1 MTRYTPALKAEWDA
15 AVEASRNGTFLFRRD
30 YLEYHAD
37 RFPDCS
43 YLFFLKGKVI
53 ALLPAHRRGDMLCSH
68 AGLTYGGLI
77 LSPSATSERVL
88 ALFDLMA
95 EELPRD
101 GITRLLYKCVPYH
114 LHRYPAEE
122 DRYAL
127 FRKKAVL
134 TACNIASVVDLS
146 LPIHFSELR
155 RRGVRK
161 AQAAGVSVGESDAW
175 SDFWQILKDN
185 LSRRFGVE
193 PVHSLEEMM
202 YLRALFPENIRL
214 FTAVVGGRIEG
225 GTVIYECGD
234 CVRAQYISAS
244 PRGKECAVLD
254 LLFAYLLQEYYSR
267 RRYFDFGTSNGD
279 DGCYLNEGLIAQKE
293 GFGGRG
299 IVYETYLL
307 TF

>member
-88 ALFDLMA
+88 TLFDLMA

-134 TACNIASVVDLS
+134 TACNIASG
-146 LPIHFSELR
+146 R
-155 RRGVRK
+155 RFVIADTFQRAAASRC
-161 AQAAGVSVGESDAW
+161 AQGAG
-175 SDFWQILKDN
+175 
-185 LSRRFGVE
+185 SRRFG
-193 PVHSLEEMM
+193 
-202 YLRALFPENIRL
+202 
-214 FTAVVGGRIEG
+214 
-225 GTVIYECGD
+225 
-234 CVRAQYISAS
+234 
-244 PRGKECAVLD
+244 
-254 LLFAYLLQEYYSR
+254 R
-267 RRYFDFGTSNGD
+267 RKR
-279 DGCYLNEGLIAQKE
+279 CME
-293 GFGGRG
+293 
-299 IVYETYLL
+299 
-307 TF
+307 

>member
-1 MTRYTPALKAEWDA
+1 MGRFF
-15 AVEASRNGTFLFRRD
+15 SGCD

-88 ALFDLMA
+88 TLFDLMA

-134 TACNIASVVDLS
+134 TACNIASG
-146 LPIHFSELR
+146 R
-155 RRGVRK
+155 RFVIADTFQRAAASRC
-161 AQAAGVSVGESDAW
+161 AQGAG
-175 SDFWQILKDN
+175 
-185 LSRRFGVE
+185 SRRFG
-193 PVHSLEEMM
+193 
-202 YLRALFPENIRL
+202 
-214 FTAVVGGRIEG
+214 
-225 GTVIYECGD
+225 
-234 CVRAQYISAS
+234 
-244 PRGKECAVLD
+244 
-254 LLFAYLLQEYYSR
+254 R
-267 RRYFDFGTSNGD
+267 RKR
-279 DGCYLNEGLIAQKE
+279 CME
-293 GFGGRG
+293 
-299 IVYETYLL
+299 
-307 TF
+307 